1 MDRLQTTR
9 DRIRNRNRIRYND
22 SKEIMETYHINEDL
36 TCETTDEIEKVLWD
50 IKDALDIPTEEIEL
64 AIESRRR
71 IK

>member
-1 MDRLQTTR
+1 MDRLQITR
-9 DRIRNRNRIRYND
+9 DRIRNRNRIRYNT

-36 TCETTDEIEKVLWD
+36 TCEATDEIEKVLWD